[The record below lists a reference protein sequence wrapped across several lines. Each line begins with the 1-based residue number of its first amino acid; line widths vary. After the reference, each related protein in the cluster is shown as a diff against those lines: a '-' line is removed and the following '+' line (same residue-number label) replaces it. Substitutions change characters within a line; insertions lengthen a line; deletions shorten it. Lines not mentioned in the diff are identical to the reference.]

1 MQRCMIITEA
11 PEKSCRG
18 VGKHVQKSLRLGT
31 GIRGFGRCREE
42 KYVCMC
48 V

>member
-11 PEKSCRG
+11 TEKSCRG
-18 VGKHVQKSLRLGT
+18 VEKHVQKSVRLGT
-31 GIRGFGRCREE
+31 GFGRCREE